1 MINSCILVVLIM
13 GQFYNS
19 IVDRLKTD
27 VAALYSKAYSF
38 LDRFDVKGIWK
49 YTPLREKHKSLEA
62 ELRRVN
68 NRYRGNI
75 QQKTKEIE
83 SQYNEK
89 LQKAILEERERIL
102 KERERHVKGLESR
115 LAEIQQRFGAT
126 KRKYTHL
133 EDLYLEKKGRVVE
146 LEVQIAAYQGHLKGL
161 EGQAKEQTNYMH
173 MYAAAVE
180 QIEAL
185 NQQISE
191 QDGMTLKLRE
201 ELQTERGRL
210 AKLDRAYQKQ
220 DFIITAGKK
229 EAGDLRKK
237 IGEYQSHLRG
247 LRKYQELYKTA
258 IAEIEALQ
266 QVLSRRNEQISRLT
280 KDLQAAQRVAEPESG
295 HEEDTP
301 TLTERVYE

>member
-133 EDLYLEKKGRVVE
+133 EGLYLEKKGRVVE

-180 QIEAL
+180 QIEAI

-191 QDGMTLKLRE
+191 QDGITLKLRGE
-201 ELQTERGRL
+201 SQNQRRRLSELERTCQTQSSSLKVERDKNAQLG
-210 AKLDRAYQKQ
+210 QQ
-220 DFIITAGKK
+220 I
-229 EAGDLRKK
+229 
-237 IGEYQSHLRG
+237 S
-247 LRKYQELYKTA
+247 KYKSLKDYKGPY
-258 IAEIEALQ
+258 EEALRQ
-266 QVLSRRNEQISRLT
+266 LEDLKQMLSRRNEQISHLT
-280 KDLQAAQRVAEPESG
+280 KDLKAAQRVAEPESG
-295 HEEDTP
+295 HEEG
-301 TLTERVYE
+301 TLTLAQRIDE